1 MKKFKDVE
9 ILTDNVY
16 LNVENGSLVKTITMT
31 TKEAQ
36 NIYGDLDVVMV
47 SEPRHEGE
55 GDYRK
60 EGITDVI
67 LKEK

>member
-1 MKKFKDVE
+1 MKKFKDTE

-16 LNVENGSLVKTITMT
+16 LNIENGSLVKTVSMT

-36 NIYGDLDVVMV
+36 NIYGELDVVSV
-47 SEPRHEGE
+47 SEPRYEGGE
-55 GDYRK
+55 GK